1 MAYRITGL
9 SPEPFRPLFGLSD
22 AELEQRGAQRWTA
35 TPGSGLPDRVA
46 MRDAPDPLAAGRQ
59 GRVAFASASAADT
72 AALE

>member
-9 SPEPFRPLFGLSD
+9 SPEPFRPLF
-22 AELEQRGAQRWTA
+22 
-35 TPGSGLPDRVA
+35 GLPDRVA

-59 GRVAFASASAADT
+59 GGVAFASASAADT